1 MTSRI
6 DGSGGSLMVL
16 GPEEMMAQMMIESNR
31 DNEVAEREAMRGDRE
46 AASAAGELRLGQME
60 EAANFRLASGIVS
73 GSVKVGSSITGGVA
87 AISGATSS
95 GSASGPDAAAAPT
108 GGDAATGES
117 APLAD
122 DVSPGPTT
130 DTPDTTASDRAT
142 AIGGSVDGVSG
153 AVTGLIDR
161 LASEADMRATRAE
174 TAADEAS
181 SASDERRA
189 DAEAARRAIDKNIEV
204 LGAISQDRRR
214 AEEAATRA

>member
-16 GPEEMMAQMMIESNR
+16 GPEEMMAQMMIDANR
-31 DNEVAEREAMRGDRE
+31 ENEIAEREAMRSDRE
-46 AASAAGELRLGQME
+46 AAAAAGELRLGQME

-87 AISGATSS
+87 AISCTASS
-95 GSASGPDAAAAPT
+95 GAAGADGAA
-108 GGDAATGES
+108 GES
-117 APLAD
+117 AGLTHE
-122 DVSPGPTT
+122 VSHSPAGA
-130 DTPDTTASDRAT
+130 PDTTASDRAT

-153 AVTGLIDR
+153 AVTTLLDR
-161 LASEADMRATRAE
+161 LGSEADMRATRAE
-174 TAADEAS
+174 TAADLAHGAS
-181 SASDERRA
+181 EERRA
-189 DAEAARRAIDKNIEV
+189 DAEAARRAIDRNLEV